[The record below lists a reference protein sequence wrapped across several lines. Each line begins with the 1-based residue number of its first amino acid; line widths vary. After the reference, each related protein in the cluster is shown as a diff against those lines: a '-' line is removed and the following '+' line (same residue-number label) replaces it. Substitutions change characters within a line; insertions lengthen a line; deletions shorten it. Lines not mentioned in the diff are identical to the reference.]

1 MSALYET
8 HEETNEASTWSL
20 AAVALLLVGSALGF
34 TAMTAPI
41 TKLVGAGEAS
51 FAAAFH
57 GLAAFLYLFVG
68 TIGLYLGWRL
78 MTGRIRAFAD
88 LQLLA
93 TVAAAFSFIAIVFG
107 NWLYIY
113 YRAPVPD
120 SPRSYFV
127 KNMPEIHKIFFE
139 FKEFSALYTLPLTV
153 TAAYLL
159 WRYGA
164 QVVRTPWLRYAVAV
178 LFGLAFFYLV
188 VAFGLGAAVT
198 KLRAA

>member
-1 MSALYET
+1 MSVMHET
-8 HEETNEASTWSL
+8 HDMREASPRSL
-20 AAVALLLVGSALGF
+20 IAVVAILIGSALAF
-34 TAMTAPI
+34 TLATAPFSR
-41 TKLVGAGEAS
+41 LLGAGAGAVP
-51 FAAAFH
+51 AAIH
-57 GLAAFLYLFVG
+57 GMMAFLYLFVG

-78 MTGRIRAFAD
+78 LTGRIRAFAD

-93 TVAAAFSFIAIVFG
+93 TVAATFSFLAIVFG

-120 SPRSYFV
+120 SPRSVFM
-127 KNMPEIHKIFFE
+127 NTAPEVHKIFFE
-139 FKEFSALYTLPLTV
+139 FKEFTALFTLPLMV
-153 TAAYLL
+153 CAAFLL

-164 QVVRTPWLRYAVAV
+164 QILERTWLRYTVAM
-178 LFGLAFFYLV
+178 LLGLAFFYLV